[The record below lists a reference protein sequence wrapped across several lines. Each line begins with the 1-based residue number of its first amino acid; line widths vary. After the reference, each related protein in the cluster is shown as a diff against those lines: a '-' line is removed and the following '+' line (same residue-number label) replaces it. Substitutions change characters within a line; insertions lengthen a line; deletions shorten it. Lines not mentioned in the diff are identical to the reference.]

1 MMYGKTHLTLDK
13 RDWKKGD
20 LSKEH
25 FDAQLDLEDIP
36 PTWENFEGL
45 VSQIATGIEWKV
57 LQAHSEEAMRPL
69 LAKGRLVLLRDNL
82 VPIGYSFITPASTE
96 TKRRFNLPENSAE
109 IVNIALFKGH
119 RGDGVG
125 QSFLGMIFKDLY
137 QTNDAV
143 YLGTSDFNADSI
155 VDFYKRNGMSVRGYD
170 TPTAKVA

>member
-20 LSKEH
+20 LSIEH
-25 FDAQLDLEDIP
+25 FDARLKLDDIP
-36 PTWENFEGL
+36 ATWGNYKGL
-45 VSQIATGIEWKV
+45 VKQIATGVEWED
-57 LQAHSEEAMRPL
+57 LEAHSEKAVRPL
-69 LAKGRLVLLRDNL
+69 LEQGRIVLLRKDN
-82 VPIGYSFITPASTE
+82 VPIGYSLITPASTE

-109 IVNIALFKGH
+109 IVNICLFKGY

-125 QSFLGMIFKDLY
+125 RSFLGMIFKDLY

-155 VDFYKRNGMSVRGYD
+155 VDFYKKNGMSVRSYD